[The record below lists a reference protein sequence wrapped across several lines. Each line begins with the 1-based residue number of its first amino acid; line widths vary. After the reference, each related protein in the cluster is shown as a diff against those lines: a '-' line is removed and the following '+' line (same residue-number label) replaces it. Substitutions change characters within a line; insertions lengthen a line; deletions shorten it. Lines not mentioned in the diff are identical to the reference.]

1 MFIENIKI
9 PEPLQNRVRKLLDRY
24 SFPRWIVFALDN
36 LAVFLSFIFA
46 YLLRFNFVFEDFSI
60 VLVINH
66 ALITLG
72 IYAIFSLIFKS
83 YSGLLRHSTIIDISN
98 VLIATSLSFITLVF
112 LSLLARLIGMNEN
125 LVISLS
131 IIMIHYVL
139 ITVTLFFVRLTIKTA
154 FHIVTSSYT
163 KKKKVLIYGAGDL
176 GVIVKRV
183 IQSDVQACYQIGG
196 FLDQNKKLQGKKM
209 TGFPVYNTTAFSSEF
224 VKKNKIE
231 TLIFANRDISPKE
244 KSEVIYRA
252 LDYGLEILETPA
264 IDKWLD
270 GKLQMQQIQKVKLED
285 LLGRDSIRLNMERIR
300 NGLNDKTILVTGAT
314 GSIGSE
320 IVRQLTRFAAKK
332 TILIDQA
339 ETPMFHLEHE
349 LREKFEHLPA
359 QFILGDITNR
369 QIMERIFQKYRP
381 TVVFHAAA
389 YKHVPILENNPYE
402 AIRVNVGGTRLITE
416 LSAKYQVE
424 KFVMISTDKA
434 VNPAN
439 VMGTS
444 KRICEMIVQMEA
456 QQEGNKTQFVI
467 TRFGNVLGSSGSVI
481 PIFSKQ
487 IQEGGPVTVTH
498 PEITRYFMTI
508 PEACQLVLEAGFMG
522 QGGEIFV
529 FDMGEPV
536 KIVDLANQM
545 IRLSG
550 LVPEKDI
557 KIVYTGLRP
566 GEKMYEELL
575 TDKETTK
582 PTHHPKIK
590 IAMVQKMHKKELSI
604 KIDYLLKNLYNM
616 QKEEILECCREIVP
630 EFVPASN
637 LVAEKPVINLNPKN
651 VDKAGIFP
659 TSTTQN
665 DKKDPLQQSS

>member
-9 PEPLQNRVRKLLDRY
+9 PEPLQNRVRTLLDRY
-24 SFPRWIVFALDN
+24 SFPRWIVFTMDN

-60 VLVINH
+60 VIVINH

-83 YSGLLRHSTIIDISN
+83 YSGLLRHTTVIDILN
-98 VLIATSLSFITLVF
+98 VLIATSFSFITLVF
-112 LSLLARLIGMNEN
+112 LSLLARLIWMNEN

-163 KKKKVLIYGAGDL
+163 KKKKVLIYGAGDM

-183 IQSDVQACYQIGG
+183 IQSDVQAIYRIGG

-209 TGFPVYNTTAFSSEF
+209 TGIPVYNTTVFSNEF

-300 NGLNDKTILVTGAT
+300 NGLNGKTILVTGAT

-349 LREKFEHLPA
+349 LREKFEHLPS

-369 QIMERIFQKYRP
+369 QIMERIFQEYRP

-402 AIRVNVGGTRLITE
+402 AIRVNVGGTRVITE

-467 TRFGNVLGSSGSVI
+467 TRFGNVLGSNGSVI

-566 GEKMYEELL
+566 GEKLYEELL

-616 QKEEILECCREIVP
+616 QKEEILKWCKEIVP

-637 LVAEKPVINLNPKN
+637 LTAEKPVINLNPKN
-651 VDKAGIFP
+651 VDKAGILP
-659 TSTTQN
+659 TSTIQN
-665 DKKDPLQQSS
+665 DDKDPLQQNA

>member
-1 MFIENIKI
+1 MFIDNIKI

-24 SFPRWIVFALDN
+24 SFPRWIVFAMDN

-60 VLVINH
+60 VIVINH
-66 ALITLG
+66 ALIALG

-83 YSGLLRHSTIIDISN
+83 YSGLLRHSTIIDILN
-98 VLIATSLSFITLVF
+98 VLIATSFSFITLVF

-131 IIMIHYVL
+131 ILMIHYVL

-183 IQSDVQACYQIGG
+183 IQSDVQANYRIGG

-209 TGFPVYNTTAFSSEF
+209 TGFPVYNTTVFSSEF

-244 KSEVIYRA
+244 KSEVINRA

-300 NGLNDKTILVTGAT
+300 NGLDGKTILVTGAT

-359 QFILGDITNR
+359 RFILGDITNR
-369 QIMERIFQKYRP
+369 HNMERIFQEYRP

-402 AIRVNVGGTRLITE
+402 AIRVNVGGTRVITE

-566 GEKMYEELL
+566 GEKLYEELL

-616 QKEEILECCREIVP
+616 QKEEILKWCREIVP

-637 LVAEKPVINLNPKN
+637 LAAEKPVINLNPKN

-659 TSTTQN
+659 TSTIQN
-665 DKKDPLQQSS
+665 DKKDPLQQNA

>member
-46 YLLRFNFVFEDFSI
+46 YLLRFNFVFEDLSI

-83 YSGLLRHSTIIDISN
+83 YSGLLRHSTIIDILN
-98 VLIATSLSFITLVF
+98 VLIATSFSFITLVF

-196 FLDQNKKLQGKKM
+196 FLDQDKKLQGKKM
-209 TGFPVYNTTAFSSEF
+209 TGFPVYNTTVFSSEF

-300 NGLNDKTILVTGAT
+300 NGLNGKTILVTGAT

-359 QFILGDITNR
+359 QLILGDITNR
-369 QIMERIFQKYRP
+369 QNMERIFQEYRP

-402 AIRVNVGGTRLITE
+402 AIRVNVGGTRVITE

-467 TRFGNVLGSSGSVI
+467 TRFGNVLGSNGSVI

-566 GEKMYEELL
+566 GEKLYEELL

-616 QKEEILECCREIVP
+616 QKEEILKWCREIVP

-637 LVAEKPVINLNPKN
+637 LAAEKPVINLNPKN

-659 TSTTQN
+659 TSTIQN
-665 DKKDPLQQSS
+665 DKKDPLQQKA

>member
-1 MFIENIKI
+1 M
-9 PEPLQNRVRKLLDRY
+9 
-24 SFPRWIVFALDN
+24 DN

-60 VLVINH
+60 VIVINH

-83 YSGLLRHSTIIDISN
+83 YSGLLRHTTIIDILN
-98 VLIATSLSFITLVF
+98 VLIATSFSFITLVF

-139 ITVTLFFVRLTIKTA
+139 ITVTLFFIRLTIKTA

-163 KKKKVLIYGAGDL
+163 KKKKVLIYGAGDM

-183 IQSDVQACYQIGG
+183 IQSDVQASYRIGG

-209 TGFPVYNTTAFSSEF
+209 TGIPVYNTTVFSSEF

-252 LDYGLEILETPA
+252 LEYGLEILETPA

-300 NGLNDKTILVTGAT
+300 NGLNGKTILVTGAT

-369 QIMERIFQKYRP
+369 QIMERIFQEYRP

-389 YKHVPILENNPYE
+389 YKHVPILENNPHE
-402 AIRVNVGGTRLITE
+402 AIRVNVGGTRVITE

-467 TRFGNVLGSSGSVI
+467 TRFGNVLGSNGSVI

-536 KIVDLANQM
+536 KIVDLAKQM

-550 LVPEKDI
+550 LVPEKNI

-566 GEKMYEELL
+566 GEKLYEELL

-616 QKEEILECCREIVP
+616 QKEEILGRFREIVP
-630 EFVPASN
+630 EFVPANN
-637 LVAEKPVINLNPKN
+637 LAAEKPVINLNPEN

-659 TSTTQN
+659 TSTVQN
-665 DKKDPLQQSS
+665 DEKDPLQQNA

>member
-1 MFIENIKI
+1 
-9 PEPLQNRVRKLLDRY
+9 
-24 SFPRWIVFALDN
+24 
-36 LAVFLSFIFA
+36 
-46 YLLRFNFVFEDFSI
+46 
-60 VLVINH
+60 
-66 ALITLG
+66 LIW
-72 IYAIFSLIFKS
+72 
-83 YSGLLRHSTIIDISN
+83 
-98 VLIATSLSFITLVF
+98 
-112 LSLLARLIGMNEN
+112 MNEN
-125 LVISLS
+125 LVIPLS

-139 ITVTLFFVRLTIKTA
+139 ITVTLFFVRLIIKTA

-163 KKKKVLIYGAGDL
+163 KKKKVLIYGAGDM

-183 IQSDVQACYQIGG
+183 IQSDVQAYYQIGG

-209 TGFPVYNTTAFSSEF
+209 TGFPVYNTTVFSSEF

-244 KSEVIYRA
+244 KSEVIYKA

-300 NGLNDKTILVTGAT
+300 NGLNGKTILVTGAT

-359 QFILGDITNR
+359 QLILGDITNR
-369 QIMERIFQKYRP
+369 QIMERIFQEYRP

-389 YKHVPILENNPYE
+389 YKHVPILENNPHE
-402 AIRVNVGGTRLITE
+402 AIRVNVGGTRVITE

-467 TRFGNVLGSSGSVI
+467 TRFGNVLGSNGSVI

-566 GEKMYEELL
+566 GEKLYEELL

-616 QKEEILECCREIVP
+616 QKEEILKCCREIVP

-637 LVAEKPVINLNPKN
+637 LAAEKPVINLNPTN

-659 TSTTQN
+659 TSTIQN
-665 DKKDPLQQSS
+665 DDKDPLQQNA

>member
-1 MFIENIKI
+1 VDCICTGQFCRISFLYFCI
-9 PEPLQNRVRKLLDRY
+9 P
-24 SFPRWIVFALDN
+24 A
-36 LAVFLSFIFA
+36 
-46 YLLRFNFVFEDFSI
+46 
-60 VLVINH
+60 
-66 ALITLG
+66 
-72 IYAIFSLIFKS
+72 AIFSLIFKS
-83 YSGLLRHSTIIDISN
+83 YSGLLRHSTIIDILN
-98 VLIATSLSFITLVF
+98 VLIATSFSFITLVL
-112 LSLLARLIGMNEN
+112 LSLLARLTGMNEN

-183 IQSDVQACYQIGG
+183 IQSDVQASYQIGG
-196 FLDQNKKLQGKKM
+196 FLDQNKNLQGKKI
-209 TGFPVYNTTAFSSEF
+209 TGFPVYNTTIFSSEF
-224 VKKNKIE
+224 VRKNKIE

-244 KSEVIYRA
+244 KSEVIYQA

-270 GKLQMQQIQKVKLED
+270 GKLQMQQIQKVKLQD
-285 LLGRDSIRLNMERIR
+285 LLGRDSIRLNMERIKDGI
-300 NGLNDKTILVTGAT
+300 NGNTILVTGAT

-339 ETPMFHLEHE
+339 ETPMFHLESE

-359 QFILGDITNR
+359 QLILGNITDR
-369 QIMERIFQKYRP
+369 QKMEQIFQEYRP
-381 TVVFHAAA
+381 KVVFHAAA
-389 YKHVPILENNPYE
+389 YKHVPILENNAYE
-402 AIRVNVGGTRLITE
+402 AIRVNVGGTQVITE
-416 LSAKYQVE
+416 LSAKYQVK

-444 KRICEMIVQMEA
+444 KRICEMIVQMKA
-456 QQEGNKTQFVI
+456 QQEGIQTQFVI
-467 TRFGNVLGSSGSVI
+467 TRFGNVLGSNGSVI

-498 PEITRYFMTI
+498 PKITRYFMTI

-566 GEKMYEELL
+566 GEKLYEELL

-590 IAMVQKMHKKELSI
+590 IARVQKMHIKVLSI
-604 KIDYLLKNLYNM
+604 KINYLLKNVYKM
-616 QKEEILECCREIVP
+616 QKDEILKCCREIVP
-630 EFVPASN
+630 EFVPAN
-637 LVAEKPVINLNPKN
+637 DLPAAKPVINLNPEN

>member
-83 YSGLLRHSTIIDISN
+83 YSGLLRHSTIIDILN
-98 VLIATSLSFITLVF
+98 VLIATSFSFITLVF

-163 KKKKVLIYGAGDL
+163 KKKKVLIYGAGDM

-183 IQSDVQACYQIGG
+183 IQSDVQASYQICG

-209 TGFPVYNTTAFSSEF
+209 TGFPVYNTTVFSSEF

-300 NGLNDKTILVTGAT
+300 NGLNGKTILVTGAT

-402 AIRVNVGGTRLITE
+402 AIRVNVGGTRVITE

-566 GEKMYEELL
+566 GEKLYEELL

-630 EFVPASN
+630 EFVPTSN

-651 VDKAGIFP
+651 VDKAGIFS
-659 TSTTQN
+659 TSTVQN

>member
-60 VLVINH
+60 VIVINH

-196 FLDQNKKLQGKKM
+196 FLDQDKKLQGKKM
-209 TGFPVYNTTAFSSEF
+209 TGIPVYNTTVFSSEF

-300 NGLNDKTILVTGAT
+300 NGLNGKTILVTGAT

-320 IVRQLTRFAAKK
+320 IVRQLTRFTAKK

-402 AIRVNVGGTRLITE
+402 AVRVNVGGTRLITE
-416 LSAKYQVE
+416 LSIKYQVE

-550 LVPEKDI
+550 LVPEKNI

-566 GEKMYEELL
+566 GEKLYEELL

-630 EFVPASN
+630 EFVPTSN

-651 VDKAGIFP
+651 VDKAGIFS
-659 TSTTQN
+659 TSTVQN

>member
-1 MFIENIKI
+1 
-9 PEPLQNRVRKLLDRY
+9 
-24 SFPRWIVFALDN
+24 
-36 LAVFLSFIFA
+36 
-46 YLLRFNFVFEDFSI
+46 
-60 VLVINH
+60 
-66 ALITLG
+66 
-72 IYAIFSLIFKS
+72 
-83 YSGLLRHSTIIDISN
+83 
-98 VLIATSLSFITLVF
+98 
-112 LSLLARLIGMNEN
+112 MNEN
-125 LVISLS
+125 LIVPLS

-139 ITVTLFFVRLTIKTA
+139 ITVTLFLIRLIIKTA
-154 FHIVTSSYT
+154 FHIVTKSYT
-163 KKKKVLIYGAGDL
+163 KKKVLIYGAGDL

-183 IQSDVQACYQIGG
+183 IQSDVKASYQIGG

-209 TGFPVYNTTAFSSEF
+209 TGFPVYNTTVFSSEF
-224 VKKNKIE
+224 VKKNKIG

-244 KSEVIYRA
+244 KSEVINRA

-264 IDKWLD
+264 IDNWLD

-300 NGLNDKTILVTGAT
+300 NGLNGKTILVTGAT

-339 ETPMFHLEHE
+339 ETPMFHFEHE

-369 QIMERIFQKYRP
+369 QIMERIFQKYHP

-402 AIRVNVGGTRLITE
+402 AIRVNVGGTQLITE

-434 VNPAN
+434 VNPAS

-467 TRFGNVLGSSGSVI
+467 TRFGNVLGSNGSVI

-536 KIVDLANQM
+536 KIIDLANQM

-550 LVPEKDI
+550 LVPEKNI

-566 GEKMYEELL
+566 GEKLYEELL

-590 IAMVQKMHKKELSI
+590 IAMVQKMHIKELSI

-630 EFVPASN
+630 EFVPTSN

-659 TSTTQN
+659 TSTVQN